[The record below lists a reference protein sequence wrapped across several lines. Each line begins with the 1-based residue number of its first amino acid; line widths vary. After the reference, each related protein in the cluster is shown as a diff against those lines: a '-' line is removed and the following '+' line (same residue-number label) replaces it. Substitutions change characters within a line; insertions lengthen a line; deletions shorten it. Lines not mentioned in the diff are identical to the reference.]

1 MAYLLTT
8 AGDRYTSLV
17 AITLISSKKVKGYS
31 PSAALALRWVNKM
44 SIASLMTS
52 HSASNSTTHSTQSN
66 LNPAAISFLRVEEL
80 RKICYCCWHLYC
92 TYWRNLT
99 KCGPPP
105 IQSGYLLRTQDVDL
119 VMWPPYVPLTFFL
132 PWDTISPSKDH
143 TLLCQE
149 HGHSSYKSLCDFSQ
163 VKQKMSGENP
173 VGLAT
178 FKTYFHCCFAQ
189 HIFYFM
195 FNIY

>member
-1 MAYLLTT
+1 MEVTCYRGKWPQKLVMAYLLTT

-17 AITLISSKKVKGYS
+17 AITLISTQKVKGYS

-99 KCGPPP
+99 KCGLHLFN
-105 IQSGYLLRTQDVDL
+105 QDTYWEHRT
-119 VMWPPYVPLTFFL
+119 LTL
-132 PWDTISPSKDH
+132 
-143 TLLCQE
+143 
-149 HGHSSYKSLCDFSQ
+149 
-163 VKQKMSGENP
+163 
-173 VGLAT
+173 
-178 FKTYFHCCFAQ
+178 
-189 HIFYFM
+189 
-195 FNIY
+195 